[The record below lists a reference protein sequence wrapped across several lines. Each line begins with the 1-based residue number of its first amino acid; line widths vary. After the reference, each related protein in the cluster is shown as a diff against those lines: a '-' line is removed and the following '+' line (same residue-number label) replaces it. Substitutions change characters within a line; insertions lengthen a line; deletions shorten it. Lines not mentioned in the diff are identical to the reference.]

1 MLDISLPTLPVYN
14 WRCEARIVN
23 NQRMVEHQPAK
34 KPPQRTQKCVHIH
47 RTARTANIP
56 PTIGVS
62 SSPLIPASWA
72 KYVWWLKGPKR
83 FFFVGFPVV
92 ILLNMLE
99 LEVPVSLMLAT
110 SLGSNPSFP
119 TFWITTSATTMSTQT
134 VLFEKT
140 TRKKKNKIAIS
151 LHKMTCFERLLS

>member
-1 MLDISLPTLPVYN
+1 MVVTLTMMMMMMAAMVVTTRRYYVLDISLPTLPVYN

-62 SSPLIPASWA
+62 SSPLI
-72 KYVWWLKGPKR
+72 
-83 FFFVGFPVV
+83 
-92 ILLNMLE
+92 
-99 LEVPVSLMLAT
+99 
-110 SLGSNPSFP
+110 
-119 TFWITTSATTMSTQT
+119 
-134 VLFEKT
+134 
-140 TRKKKNKIAIS
+140 
-151 LHKMTCFERLLS
+151 